1 LSGLFP
7 EMAAAINKTG
17 NQSVA
22 VELKQRSRVLVVD
35 DDPEFGKLLSSR
47 LAKYGVEMLSAAD
60 AQQGLR
66 IASRDQP
73 SVILAAYDM
82 PNGNAQYLMSKLRT
96 TLETRNIPVFVLSE
110 ERLDETARQVLG
122 REICGNP
129 GAARILQ
136 KSIDTDELFDEL
148 QKFCGFDKT

>member
-1 LSGLFP
+1 
-7 EMAAAINKTG
+7 
-17 NQSVA
+17 
-22 VELKQRSRVLVVD
+22 
-35 DDPEFGKLLSSR
+35 
-47 LAKYGVEMLSAAD
+47 MLSAPD

-66 IASRDQP
+66 IAVRDQP
-73 SVILAAYDM
+73 SVIVAAYDM

-96 TLETRNIPVFVLSE
+96 TSETRNIPVFVLSE
-110 ERLDETARQVLG
+110 ERLDETDRQVLG

-148 QKFCGFDKT
+148 QKFCGFDKN